1 MTSDCQISQK
11 RAVPKPHSDLLHPQF
26 VSSPLIQ
33 PDCNISLDPCSQMNL
48 GFEVQLDADHEGS
61 SLVLAIVV
69 NSAAKELTC
78 LQER

>member
-1 MTSDCQISQK
+1 
-11 RAVPKPHSDLLHPQF
+11 V
-26 VSSPLIQ
+26 
-33 PDCNISLDPCSQMNL
+33 NL
-48 GFEVQLDADHEGS
+48 GFKVQLDADDEGS